1 MTFINQLSMIP
12 GVLVTQNEL
21 LNFEA
26 SISGRIIYATDRDY
40 DEARAVWNGMIDR
53 YPEIIVQCATA
64 QDVAKCVKFV
74 REHDIHFAVR
84 GGGHNVAGSSVCD
97 GGMVIDLSQM
107 KQIFINPQSR
117 IARAEGGVTWGE
129 LDAATQKYGLATPG
143 GVVSDTGI
151 AGLTLGG
158 GFGWLRNKHGLS
170 CDNLVAVEMIL
181 ADGRHIRASKHE
193 NVDLFWAARGGGGAV
208 GIVTAFEYKL
218 HQVGPEV
225 MFTFVLH
232 PADNARDALRFFRS
246 YVETAPDEV
255 SAMAVLGRVPHTDAF
270 PTADHGK
277 PYVLFGAMYAGPVD
291 EGERILQPLRDY
303 DTPIV
308 DFSGVMPFTEV
319 QTMWDEDYPSG
330 EMRYYWKSTY
340 LNRFS
345 EGAMDLLI
353 ERAFSAASEH
363 STIDIW
369 HIGGAVKRIPNTAT
383 AFANREA
390 NFLIG
395 VEANWEY
402 SIDDNRNIAWTR
414 NLLEDLQPFA
424 NGSAYL
430 NFPGLMEGGESFLK
444 KIFGTNYN
452 RMIDIKEKYDPDN
465 LFRLGPIEKYRED
478 RS

>member
-21 LNFEA
+21 LKFEA

-64 QDVAKCVKFV
+64 QDVVKCVNFV
-74 REHDIHFAVR
+74 RDHNIHFAVR

-107 KQIFINPQSR
+107 KQIFVNPQSR
-117 IARAEGGVTWGE
+117 TARAEGGVTWGE

-158 GFGWLRNKHGLS
+158 GFGWLRNKYGLS
-170 CDNLVAVEMIL
+170 CDNLVAVEMVL
-181 ADGRHIRASKHE
+181 ADGRHVRASKDE

-208 GIVTAFEYKL
+208 GIVTAFEYRL
-218 HQVGPEV
+218 HPVGPEV

-232 PADNARDALRFFRS
+232 PANNARDALRFFRS

-255 SAMAVLGRVPHTDAF
+255 SAMAVLGRVPHADAF
-270 PTADHGK
+270 PAAEHGK

-291 EGERILQPLRDY
+291 EAERILQPLRDY
-303 DTPIV
+303 STPIV

-340 LNRFS
+340 LNRLS

-353 ERAFSAASEH
+353 ERAYDAASEH

-369 HIGGAVKRIPNTAT
+369 HIGGAVKRIPTTAS

-390 NFLIG
+390 NYLIG

-414 NLLEDLQPFA
+414 NLLEDLQPFT

-444 KIFGTNYN
+444 KIFGPNYN
-452 RMIDIKEKYDPDN
+452 RMIDIKGKYDPDN